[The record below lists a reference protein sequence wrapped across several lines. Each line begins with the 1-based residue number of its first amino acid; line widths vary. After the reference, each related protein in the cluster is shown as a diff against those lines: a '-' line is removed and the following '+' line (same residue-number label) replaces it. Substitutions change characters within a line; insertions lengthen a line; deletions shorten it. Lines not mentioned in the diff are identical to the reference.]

1 MARSRWGSSG
11 RKEGVAAAHAAAV
24 DGETSVL
31 PSLQRLIETD
41 FMPHGYCYL
50 WFPEI
55 LWLHVFSDGLIAL
68 AYFLIPASLFT
79 FVLRRREIPFP
90 WMFLMFAA
98 FITACGLTHVMGI
111 WTIWRPDYGVEGL
124 VKLGTG
130 LVSITTALTL
140 IPLIPRALALRS
152 PSELAALNRALEA
165 EAAEHRDTAAA
176 LNRAR
181 AELENEVA
189 QRTAELSQSN
199 AHLQAEIERRRQAQE
214 QQQFLM
220 RELNHRVKNI
230 LATVQSLVTQT
241 RIGCPSPE
249 AFAEAL
255 DGRLSAFAKVH
266 NLLTESR
273 WQGATLADLVA
284 AETAPYRSQEA
295 GNVMMR
301 GEPVLLRPQA
311 ALALS
316 LALHE
321 LATNAAKYGALS
333 VPGGRIDV
341 SWWRENAMLI
351 IEWAESGGPAVQP
364 PSHRGFGS
372 KLIERSVAHE
382 LEGVS
387 GMDFRPAGLRCEL
400 KIPLAGIT
408 ALPNVPAASYEDTSR
423 RPAEADSKS
432 CSGTFPQP
440 FPRPL

>member
-1 MARSRWGSSG
+1 
-11 RKEGVAAAHAAAV
+11 
-24 DGETSVL
+24 
-31 PSLQRLIETD
+31 
-41 FMPHGYCYL
+41 MPHGYCYL

-79 FVLRRREIPFP
+79 FVLRRSEIPFP
-90 WMFLMFAA
+90 WIFLMFAA

-124 VKLGTG
+124 VKFGTG
-130 LVSITTALTL
+130 LVSIATALTL
-140 IPLIPRALALRS
+140 IPLIPKALALRS
-152 PSELAALNRALEA
+152 PSELEAVNRALTA
-165 EAAEHRDTAAA
+165 EAAEHRETAAA
-176 LNRAR
+176 LSRAR
-181 AELENEVA
+181 AELEDEVA

-199 AHLQAEIERRRQAQE
+199 AHLQAEIAQRRQAQE

-220 RELNHRVKNI
+220 RELNHRVKNT

-241 RIGCPSPE
+241 MIGRPSPE

-255 DGRLSAFAKVH
+255 DGRLSALAKVH
-266 NLLTESR
+266 SLLTESR

-284 AETAPYRSQEA
+284 AETAPYHSQEA
-295 GNVMMR
+295 DNLRMR

-341 SWWRENAMLI
+341 SWWREDALLI
-351 IEWAESGGPAVQP
+351 IDWAESGGPAVQP

-387 GMDFRPAGLRCEL
+387 RMEFHPAGLRCEL

-408 ALPNVPAASYEDTSR
+408 ALPTVPPGSHEDISPNV
-423 RPAEADSKS
+423 ADPDPKL
-432 CSGTFPQP
+432 CSGTTPSAL
-440 FPRPL
+440 PRPL